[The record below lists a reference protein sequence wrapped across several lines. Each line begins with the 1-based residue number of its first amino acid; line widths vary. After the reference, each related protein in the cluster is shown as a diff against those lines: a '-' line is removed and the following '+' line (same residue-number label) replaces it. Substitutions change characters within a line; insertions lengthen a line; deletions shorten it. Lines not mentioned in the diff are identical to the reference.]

1 MNILDDIFEYD
12 CGALKWKARRYS
24 NAMAGHNAG
33 TVRPDGYLQVSL
45 FGKTQ
50 LVHRV
55 IWEMHNGPIPDGM
68 EIDHINHDRLDNR
81 IENLRIVSRQENS
94 VNLSKRI
101 DNTSGIVGVSWSKR
115 MGKWRARISVNKKE
129 ISLGF
134 FSDIND
140 AGRARKNA
148 EIYYNF
154 HENHGKSNSQSFD
167 RLRRRGVD

>member
-12 CGALKWKARRYS
+12 CGALKWKARRSS

-129 ISLGF
+129 ISLVFLVISMMQGELEKMQKF
-134 FSDIND
+134 IITFMKTT
-140 AGRARKNA
+140 A
-148 EIYYNF
+148 
-154 HENHGKSNSQSFD
+154 KSNSQSFD

>member
-12 CGALKWKARRYS
+12 CGALKWKARRSS

-33 TVRPDGYLQVSL
+33 TVRPDCYLQVSL

-55 IWEMHNGPIPDGM
+55 IWKMHNGPIPDGM

-154 HENHGKSNSQSFD
+154 HENHGKK
-167 RLRRRGVD
+167 